1 MSLYPDFSGMKKS
14 SIILDCD
21 PGQDDAVA
29 ILLALA
35 SNEEIEVLG
44 ITAVAGNV
52 PLNITESNARRICE
66 LAGRSDIKV
75 YAGASQPLLRNLVT
89 AEWIHGETGLDGA
102 NLPDP
107 TMPLQAGHAVDF
119 IVDTCMAAADKSI
132 TLCPIGPMTN
142 IALAMMKEPKII
154 PKIRQIV
161 CMGGAVKELGNV
173 TPAAEFNIYVDP
185 QAARHVLNSGVD
197 FVMMPLD
204 VTHKAL
210 VTPERL
216 QRLRDLN
223 SPVGDVCGGML
234 DYFNRFDMTR
244 YGFDGGPLH
253 DPCVIAYLIDP
264 DIFSGRHV
272 HLDIETTSELTM
284 GKTLAD
290 WWNIQEKDVNAFV
303 CDNLDVERFFDLLT
317 DRLSRFSKSG

>member
-1 MSLYPDFSGMKKS
+1 MKKS
-14 SIILDCD
+14 NVILDCD

-35 SNEEIEVLG
+35 STEEINLLG
-44 ITAVAGNV
+44 ITTVGGNV
-52 PLNITESNARRICE
+52 PLALTESNARRVCE
-66 LAGRSDIKV
+66 LAGRPDMKV
-75 YAGASQPLLRNLVT
+75 YAGASRPLMRKLVT
-89 AEWIHGETGLDGA
+89 AEWIHGKTGLDGA

-107 TMPLQAGHAVDF
+107 TMPLQKEHAVEF
-119 IVDTCMAAADKSI
+119 IIETCKAAADKSI
-132 TLCPIGPMTN
+132 TICPIGPMTN
-142 IALAMMKEPKII
+142 VALAMMQAPEII
-154 PKIRQIV
+154 PKIEQIV
-161 CMGGAVKELGNV
+161 CMGGAIKEFGNT

-185 QAARHVLNSGVD
+185 QAAKVVLDAGVP

-216 QRLRDLN
+216 QDFKDLN

-253 DPCVIAYLIDP
+253 DPCVIAYLIEP
-264 DIFSGRHV
+264 EIFKGRSV
-272 HLDIETTSELTM
+272 HLAIETNSELTM
-284 GKTLAD
+284 GQTLAD
-290 WWNIQEKDVNAFV
+290 WWNITEEEPNAFV
-303 CDNLDVERFFDLLT
+303 CDDLDHERFFGLLIE
-317 DRLSRFSKSG
+317 RLARL

>member
-1 MSLYPDFSGMKKS
+1 MIKKS
-14 SIILDCD
+14 VILDCD

-35 SNEEIEVLG
+35 SKNEIDLLG
-44 ITAVAGNV
+44 ITTVAGNV
-52 PLNITESNARRICE
+52 PLALTESNARRICE
-66 LAGRSDIKV
+66 LAGRTDIKV
-75 YAGASQPLLRNLVT
+75 FAGASQPLFRKLVT
-89 AEWIHGETGLDGA
+89 AEWIHGNSGLDGA
-102 NLPDP
+102 NLADP
-107 TMPLQAGHAVDF
+107 AMPLQKGHAVDF
-119 IVDTCMAAADKSI
+119 IIDTCLAAKDKSI
-132 TLCPIGPMTN
+132 TICPIGPMTN
-142 IALAMMKEPKII
+142 VALAMMKEPSII
-154 PKIRQIV
+154 PKIELIV
-161 CMGGAVKELGNV
+161 CMGGAVKELGNT

-185 QAARHVLNSGVD
+185 HAAKVVLDAGVN

-216 QRLRDLN
+216 QRMKDLN

-264 DIFSGRHV
+264 GLFKGRKV
-272 HLDIETTSELTM
+272 HLDIETESELTM

-290 WWNIQEKDVNAFV
+290 WWSIQEKEPNAFI
-303 CDNLDVERFFDLLT
+303 CDDLNVDGFFDLLT
-317 DRLSRFSKSG
+317 TRLACF